1 MCLGTFGRLARSL
14 ATIYIFARVCILGTL
29 ISFYIVGNS
38 SEFPITTKKSGTPLR
53 KCRTLFFVNYSLDF
67 LQNYTG

>member
-29 ISFYIVGNS
+29 ISFYIVG
-38 SEFPITTKKSGTPLR
+38 TTKKSGTPLR